1 MTQSA
6 TSAVF
11 PLVAALAL
19 GVAAPVPPAC
29 AAKASAVH
37 ASGTLAVASMPS
49 QQPPA
54 PGPTPATAAPA
65 APGDA
70 PAPSWRDLARKEA
83 MDIERLSR
91 MLDAGDKAMIIQTF
105 RRYPAAVLPFIDDD
119 LEGGLAVL
127 EEAAKDPTL
136 HARPLVAAKHRWDRA
151 IKFAELANQA
161 FGEIIFEEYAGAFA
175 SWTPTEQKRFR
186 AGQASFRQGRELAK
200 SDAEAALPH
209 LRRSLVIADGLGDH
223 WGVAMSQLAI
233 AEACEK
239 LGRTKEGHDAAVKAI
254 ELFGRLQL
262 KPSYV
267 KALTTCARL
276 RQQMEVPDMGSGQLR
291 MALQALPPEAP
302 TAQRQAIVDELAA
315 LLEKMGRKD
324 EVERLLEQER
334 SRAEALQGTE

>member
-1 MTQSA
+1 
-6 TSAVF
+6 
-11 PLVAALAL
+11 
-19 GVAAPVPPAC
+19 
-29 AAKASAVH
+29 
-37 ASGTLAVASMPS
+37 
-49 QQPPA
+49 
-54 PGPTPATAAPA
+54 
-65 APGDA
+65 
-70 PAPSWRDLARKEA
+70 